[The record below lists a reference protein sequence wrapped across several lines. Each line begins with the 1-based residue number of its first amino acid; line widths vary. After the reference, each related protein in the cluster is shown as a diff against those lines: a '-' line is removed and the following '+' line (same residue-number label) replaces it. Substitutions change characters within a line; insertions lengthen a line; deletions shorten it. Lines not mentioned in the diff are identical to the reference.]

1 LTVRL
6 SHCKHHFDW
15 QVTRQLEE
23 ELLVQP
29 FVAPV
34 TGNLAELR
42 YWQFCDQQGAVLC
55 SIDLQEFWGDVGACI
70 GIEREKLQGVLRE
83 GVLLGWQLRLLNT
96 FHSLVA
102 PGFRIYQN
110 WIVKRP
116 IGRIPPQS
124 QL

>member
-1 LTVRL
+1 MQHPDHGHAL
-6 SHCKHHFDW
+6 
-15 QVTRQLEE
+15 E

-70 GIEREKLQGVLRE
+70 GIEREKLQDVLRE